1 MAMTTPPSATSTV
14 TKDAGNAALHTT
26 HTNGHADARQ
36 NGHQSRIP
44 HHAAE
49 MHGPEHLLFS
59 EKPLEERQILNIYP
73 SFHLATTPGAFLSVG
88 RIVALLFI
96 LVGLG
101 LVFIPWQ
108 QNVTGGGKITSF
120 APGVRPQSI
129 ESQIN
134 ARITQWRINEG
145 KQVKKGDTLA
155 ILQDLN
161 VNFMDN
167 EFIEKIQEVR
177 DRTTTAQEFAI
188 QTAKQR
194 TVQAIQ
200 RLLASE
206 AALENAKIEIQTA
219 RIRYKRAQDLTQEG
233 LAATRELE
241 TAVLNL
247 QKGQADS
254 VRAETSLEA
263 AKRDVDA
270 ARFDESR
277 VTQQAD
283 ALIAEVEL
291 RLANARQRGGAG
303 IVLAPI
309 DGTIVRVAHAGTG
322 ETVKEG
328 DMLAMIVP
336 TSSALDQAV
345 EIYISSRDAA
355 IVDAGRPVRLQ
366 FSGFP
371 AFVFNPGWQ
380 NFTLNTF
387 GGKVAVV
394 DAMDDGNGY
403 YRVLVVPDPSQPQG
417 KWPSQQYLR
426 QGTHATGWILLNDV
440 PIGFEIWRQLNGF
453 PAVLPPPTSKGETKG
468 KEIEKKK

>member
-1 MAMTTPPSATSTV
+1 MSAV
-14 TKDAGNAALHTT
+14 LNDADAATT
-26 HTNGHADARQ
+26 HTNGHASGHENTHEPTRH
-36 NGHQSRIP
+36 NGHVGRAP

-49 MHGPEHLLFS
+49 LPTIEHLLFS
-59 EKPLEERQILNIYP
+59 EKPAMARHILSGYP
-73 SFHLATTPGAFLSVG
+73 SFQLARTPRSFLSVG

-96 LVGLG
+96 LVGIG

-108 QNVTGGGKITSF
+108 QNVTGSGKITSF
-120 APGVRPQSI
+120 APGVRPQMI

-134 ARITQWRINEG
+134 GRIMQWRINEG
-145 KQVKKGDTLA
+145 KQVRAGDTLA
-155 ILQDLN
+155 VLQDLN

-167 EFIEKIQEVR
+167 EFIDKIQEVR
-177 DRTTTAQEFAI
+177 DRTMTAQEFAI

-200 RLLASE
+200 RFLAAE
-206 AALENAKIEIQTA
+206 ASLENAKIEIQTA
-219 RIRYKRAQDLTQEG
+219 RTRYKRAQDLAQEG

-241 TAVLNL
+241 TATLNL

-270 ARFDESR
+270 ARFDENR

-291 RLANARQRGGAG
+291 RLGNARQRGGAG
-303 IVLAPI
+303 VVKAPI

-328 DMLAMIVP
+328 DMLAVIVP
-336 TSSALDQAV
+336 LSSALDQAV
-345 EIYISSRDAA
+345 EMYISSRDAA
-355 IVDAGRPVRLQ
+355 IVDVGRPVRLQ

-394 DAMDDGNGY
+394 DAVDDGNGY
-403 YRVLVVPDPSQPQG
+403 YRVLVVPDSSQPQG

-426 QGTHATGWILLNDV
+426 QGTYATGWILLSNV
-440 PIGFEIWRQLNGF
+440 PVGFEIWRQMNGF
-453 PAVLPPPTSKGETKG
+453 PAVLPPPASKGDG
-468 KEIEKKK
+468 KDKKEEKKK